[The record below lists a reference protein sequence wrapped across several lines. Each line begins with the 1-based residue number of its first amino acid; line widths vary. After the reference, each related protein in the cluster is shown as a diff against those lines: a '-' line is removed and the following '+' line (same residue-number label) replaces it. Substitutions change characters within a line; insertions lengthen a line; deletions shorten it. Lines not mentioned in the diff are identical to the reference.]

1 MRKPCVAEG
10 KRGKSRKIQSRHTLY
25 EEIGCVARVM
35 GITTEGD
42 TTEGDTMG
50 GDMGI
55 TVEDN
60 LGGGNL

>member
-1 MRKPCVAEG
+1 
-10 KRGKSRKIQSRHTLY
+10 
-25 EEIGCVARVM
+25 M